1 MYSSFKD
8 FSPADQFTL
17 KNRFMEGVYSGA
29 VYNRQVSYQQ
39 NMNFESDAA
48 RQTRLFNQEIAR
60 NQDRRAQQEHDA
72 QMVAAGWIPD
82 GKGGY
87 QPTAAAIGYGGK
99 GKGPGS
105 SSGSGSDANSRVPE
119 MRAMYMTGDDED
131 WLTAGN
137 SNGIPIN
144 ADGNAVDKGLSV
156 SFRPS
161 EDGSKLEV
169 YNGNT
174 VLATYDIDS
183 DKITKSDK
191 KYGKHDRKLLKH
203 LCKKAIDTVARS
215 GGDYRVL
222 NNYDAKFNSDNNQF
236 WGDHNGSAYF
246 APVERVM
253 PTNNDGT
260 VIFDASSITAH

>member
-1 MYSSFKD
+1 MNKAQRESLALQK
-8 FSPADQFTL
+8 AD
-17 KNRFMEGVYSGA
+17 S
-29 VYNRQVSYQQ
+29 
-39 NMNFESDAA
+39 A
-48 RQTRLFNQEIAR
+48 RQDMQLDLQAL
-60 NQDRRAQQEHDA
+60 
-72 QMVAAGWIPD
+72 AAGYRREGNKWVFDPETVM
-82 GKGGY
+82 Y
-87 QPTAAAIGYGGK
+87 NAAIAQTKKSG
-99 GKGPGS
+99 
-105 SSGSGSDANSRVPE
+105 SGSGSDGDASSRVPE

-137 SNGIPIN
+137 SNGIPVN

-161 EDGSKLEV
+161 EDGSKLNV

-203 LCKKAIDTVARS
+203 LCKKAIDTVVRS

-260 VIFDASSITAH
+260 VTFDAGSITAH